1 MGALA
6 GGLGCFP
13 LEHGPYHPHSDCRV
27 PIKRHSQFDSIQYAL
42 TAPSQIQCSTSAR
55 CLPDAS
61 PKAISGR
68 TSYFRVRLEFLLQPQ
83 VIRQLFNGGR
93 FGPPLGITPASTCPW
108 LDHPVSG
115 LQQPTL
121 LALLRLAFASA
132 PPSRINLAFC
142 RNSPVHSTKGTPSPF
157 NGL

>member
-1 MGALA
+1 MLY
-6 GGLGCFP
+6 LRFP
-13 LEHGPYHPHSDCRV
+13 FLDASPKAISGRTSYFRV
-27 PIKRHSQFDSIQYAL
+27 RLVTESVLYLRFPFL
-42 TAPSQIQCSTSAR
+42 
-55 CLPDAS
+55 DAS

-132 PPSRINLAFC
+132 PPSLINLAFC